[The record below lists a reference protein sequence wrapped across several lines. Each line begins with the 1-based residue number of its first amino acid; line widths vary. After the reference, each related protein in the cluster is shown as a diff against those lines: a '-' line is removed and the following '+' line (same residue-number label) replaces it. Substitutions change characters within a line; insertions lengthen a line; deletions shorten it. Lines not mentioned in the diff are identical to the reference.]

1 MELIQSVVSG
11 VLLGGLY
18 ALIGLGMSLIF
29 GIMRLT
35 NLAHGDMM
43 IMGTFICMV
52 LISAMSGN
60 ILLALLVTIVIMAV
74 FGFLI
79 QNGLVNRVIDKGS
92 GPSLL
97 VTFGVSIIVQNV
109 LLVIF
114 GADPRSIPNSF
125 ATSNLISTEW
135 LTISSIY
142 FLNFVVAVVVIVVL
156 SIVMK
161 KTYFGMA
168 IRASSDNARAAE
180 LMGVNTKRM
189 YAITF
194 GLAMATAAIAGLLVG
209 MTFVFYPST
218 GTDYLII
225 AFGVVV
231 IGGLGSL
238 MGTLVGGI
246 ILGLAQILGGFFF
259 GTGWQLVSAY
269 VVLLVLLAIKP
280 TGLLSKAVRK

>member
-1 MELIQSVVSG
+1 MDIIQAIVSG

-29 GIMRLT
+29 GIMKLT
-35 NLAHGDMM
+35 NLAHGDLM
-43 IMGTFICMV
+43 ICGTYICMV
-52 LISAMSGN
+52 LAANFTGN
-60 ILLALLVTIVIMAV
+60 IFLALLITIGVMV
-74 FGFLI
+74 LLGFII

-97 VTFGVSIIVQNV
+97 VTFGISIIIQN
-109 LLVIF
+109 LLLQVF
-114 GADPRSIPNSF
+114 GADAQAVPNTFSS
-125 ATSNLISTEW
+125 SNVISTQY

-142 FLNFVVAVVVIVVL
+142 LLNFIVAVGVIVFL
-156 SIVMK
+156 SIIMK

-168 IRASSDNARAAE
+168 IRASSDDATAAE

-189 YAITF
+189 YALTF
-194 GLAMATAAIAGLLVG
+194 ALAMATAAVAGLLVG

-218 GTDYLII
+218 GTNYLII

-246 ILGLAQILGGFFF
+246 ILGLAQLLGGYFF
-259 GTGWQLVSAY
+259 GTGWQLVVAY
-269 VVLLVLLAIKP
+269 IVLLVILALRP
-280 TGLLSKAVRK
+280 QGLLSKAVRK